1 LDKLSCIKGM
11 PLSLGT
17 KLGPYEILAQIG
29 AGGMGEVYRARDT
42 KLKRDVALKVL
53 PEAFARDAD
62 RMARFEREAQV
73 LASLNHP
80 NIAHLYG
87 LEGPAL
93 VMELVEGETLKGPLP
108 IDTALNQARQIV
120 EALEYAHE
128 RGVIHRDLKPA
139 NIKITPEGV
148 VKVLDFGLAKVLEE
162 DQPAGSGDDSPTLTL
177 GHTRAGVILGTA
189 AYMSPEQAV
198 GKSADRRSDIFSF
211 GALLY
216 EMLTGQHAF
225 KGESAPEIL
234 VAVARD
240 DPDWAKLPADIPPA
254 IHNLLRRCLTK
265 DRKQRLQ
272 AIGEARIVLENPV
285 EALPVSAGEQSAS
298 RLGKGGWITAAVMT
312 VIAGVGW
319 WFLLRQA
326 LPEPRAVVSFE
337 TTLPV
342 ADTEGNLALSPDG
355 TRLAFVGG
363 PEQLIYVRMLDQLEA
378 RPIAGTEGAA
388 FLSFSPDGQWISF
401 MSSGRPR
408 PRGASNPGT
417 RLKKIALTGGSPQTV
432 AEFRGNGP
440 PFQTWGEDGNILFTG
455 ENGKLQ
461 RISANGGQ
469 VQTLAAPDKGERFFD
484 GAQLLPGGRAILASV
499 SGSVNTV
506 LIRVVAITLRTGEK
520 RVLLEDGGVATFAP
534 SHPGSATGHILYYA
548 PGAGALMAVPFD
560 AARLEMKGSPVP
572 ALEGVHSVSG
582 PFGSFSF
589 SESGTLAYVPGE
601 APEALART
609 LVWVDRKGVEQP
621 VPAPP
626 RQYNLPRLSPDGGR
640 VAVEVQDPRTRRADV
655 WVYDLARGAAS
666 RITFEN
672 TNIMPLWTADGKRLI
687 YSSGG
692 APDMALLSAPADSSS
707 PPAVLLAENAFPD
720 SISPDGKLAIL
731 RGGRGG
737 AGGNTVRVLSLAAVP
752 SAATRPQLF
761 LDTPF
766 TKLNTQFSPDGH
778 WVAYQSNDTRRY
790 EIYVQ
795 SYPGPGGKF
804 SVSSDGGATPRWA
817 RSGHELFYTNGD
829 RMMVVDVELGPTF
842 RATKPRVLF
851 QGRYQAG
858 YDVAPDGQRFL
869 MVKPPAETAA
879 QPDRVHIVVNWSEE
893 LRRRVPPAK

>member
-1 LDKLSCIKGM
+1 V
-11 PLSLGT
+11 GT
-17 KLGPYEILAQIG
+17 KFGPYEILAQIG
-29 AGGMGEVYRARDT
+29 AGGMGEVYQARDT

-53 PEAFARDAD
+53 PDVFARDPE
-62 RMARFEREAQV
+62 RMARFQREAEV

-93 VMELVEGETLKGPLP
+93 VMELVEGEALKGPLP
-108 IDTALNQARQIV
+108 IDTVLNQARQIV

-162 DQPAGSGDDSPTLTL
+162 DQPAGSGADSPTLTL

-211 GALLY
+211 GAMLY
-216 EMLTGQHAF
+216 EMLTGHHAF

-240 DPDWAKLPADIPPA
+240 EPDWSKLPADIPPA

-272 AIGEARIVLENPV
+272 AIGEARIVLENPA
-285 EALPVSAGEQSAS
+285 EASPVRAGEQSVS
-298 RLGKGGWITAAVMT
+298 RLGKGGWIAAAVMT
-312 VIAGVGW
+312 VIAGVALWGW
-319 WFLLRQA
+319 LR
-326 LPEPRAVVSFE
+326 PTPSEIRTVVRFE

-363 PEQLIYVRMLDQLEA
+363 PEQLIYVRMLDQLEG

-408 PRGASNPGT
+408 PRGTSTPGT

-440 PFQTWGEDGNILFTG
+440 PFQSWGEDGNILFTG

-461 RISANGGQ
+461 RISANGGE

-484 GAQLLPGGRAILASV
+484 AAQLLPGGRAILVSV
-499 SGSVNTV
+499 SGSVNT
-506 LIRVVAITLRTGEK
+506 LSIRVVAITLQTGEK
-520 RVLLEDGGVATFAP
+520 KVLLEEAGVATFAP

-548 PGAGALMAVPFD
+548 PGTGALMAVPFD

-572 ALEGVHSVSG
+572 VLEGVHSVTG
-582 PFGSFSF
+582 PFGSFAF

-640 VAVEVQDPRTRRADV
+640 VAVEIQDPRTRRADV

-672 TNIMPLWTADGKRLI
+672 TNLMPLWTADGKRLI
-687 YSSGG
+687 YSSGRG
-692 APDMALLSAPADSSS
+692 APDMALLSASADSSS

-731 RGGRGG
+731 RGGRG
-737 AGGNTVRVLSLAAVP
+737 AGGNGNTVRVLSLAGAP
-752 SAATRPQLF
+752 SAAARPQLF

-766 TKLNTQFSPDGH
+766 TKLNTQFSPEGR
-778 WVAYQSNDTRRY
+778 WVAYQSNDTGRY

-795 SYPGPGGKF
+795 SYPAPGGKIPG
-804 SVSSDGGATPRWA
+804 SSRGGTTARWA
-817 RSGHELFYTNGD
+817 RTGRELFYKRGD
-829 RMMVVDVELGPTF
+829 TMMAVDVELGARF
-842 RATKPRVLF
+842 RASKPRVLF
-851 QGRYQAG
+851 EGRYNPG

-869 MVKPPAETAA
+869 MVKPPAEAPA
-879 QPDRVHIVVNWSEE
+879 QPDRLHIVVNWNEE